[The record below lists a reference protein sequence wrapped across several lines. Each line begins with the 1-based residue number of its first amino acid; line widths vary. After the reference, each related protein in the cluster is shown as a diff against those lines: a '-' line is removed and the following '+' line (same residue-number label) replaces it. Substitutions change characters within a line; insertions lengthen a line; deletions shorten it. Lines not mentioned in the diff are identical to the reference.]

1 MKIGMVLWAQFP
13 PDIRVKRQARYLVEN
28 GHEVHLICKKKPID
42 VLPRL
47 KTRESHGTAPL
58 SWDITVRGSRPV
70 LVG

>member
-1 MKIGMVLWAQFP
+1 MTGIIISVGIDQSLSL
-13 PDIRVKRQARYLVEN
+13 PDRPN
-28 GHEVHLICKKKPID
+28 WFFD